1 MNQKITIRG
10 QEYTISGI
18 DGTGTK
24 FILVS
29 QTGEQVALGMEAALL
44 DVYTKQVM
52 VDFDRFMNVQEL
64 ENAITQVDRYLSGNG
79 AYHRMK
85 ELAPALSLPQEVFVK
100 RVEDFKNFY
109 SQKYP
114 NRVQTVEVPKPE
126 ILGVEKAPEMVVP
139 TVNVQNVPMMDMNE
153 VSSISEPE
161 ENTEKFI
168 PIRNINVM
176 EVTHDQKNILLF
188 LNGKYEGY
196 EISEDFTH
204 ARDPRTGTTYVLS
217 INDLGQVQMIDTNRN
232 ITRELERT
240 APLTDTRKI
249 FINGLDVEEL
259 NNLINTSP
267 NVAEVRYATA
277 LKNGLKEEFGVDDT
291 MLIEPERIKQ
301 KVLTERM
308 GFISHLTISFLVG
321 ILGGIALMI
330 VGNSISVL
338 F

>member
-1 MNQKITIRG
+1 MNQTMTIREK
-10 QEYTISGI
+10 EYTISSV

-29 QTGEQVALGMEAALL
+29 QTGEQVALGIDVALL

-52 VDFDRFMNVQEL
+52 ADFDRFMNVGEL
-64 ENAITQVDRYLSGNG
+64 ENTIRQVERYLSSNG
-79 AYHRMK
+79 AYQRMK
-85 ELAPALSLPQEVFVK
+85 ELVPNITLPQELFMK
-100 RVEDFKNFY
+100 RAEEFKNFY
-109 SQKYP
+109 VQKYP
-114 NRVQTVEVPKPE
+114 DRVSMVEVPQPE
-126 ILGVEKAPEMVVP
+126 VISVEQEQMVN
-139 TVNVQNVPMMDMNE
+139 NVQESVPVVEVPNENNMNVETRNY
-153 VSSISEPE
+153 
-161 ENTEKFI
+161 I

-176 EVTHDQKNILLF
+176 EVTHDQKSILLF

-217 INDLGQVQMIDTNRN
+217 MNENGQVQMIDTNRN
-232 ITRELERT
+232 VTRELERT

-267 NVAEVRYATA
+267 NVAEVQYATA

-291 MLIEPERIKQ
+291 MLIEPAKIKQ
-301 KVLTERM
+301 KVMADRM

-321 ILGGIALMI
+321 ILGGIVLMI
-330 VGNSISVL
+330 LGNSISVL